1 MQGLALMLTQ
11 HPHILVQCLALQKY
25 STFFFFVQR
34 HIYLCTMEKEEGII
48 EVLGINDM
56 I

>member
-11 HPHILVQCLALQKY
+11 HSPDPSPVPGPAEVLNI
-25 STFFFFVQR
+25 FFFVQR
-34 HIYLCTMEKEEGII
+34 HIYLCTMEKEEGTI
-48 EVLGINDM
+48 EVLGINDT